1 MFESDPINTE
11 RERMDTKTKILDAAE
26 KLIVELGADKASMRK
41 ITEEA
46 GVNVAAINYHFGS
59 KDNLI
64 SAIVTR
70 FLTPL
75 EKDQT
80 KRLQEVMEKA
90 GDEAPI
96 LEDLLRSQ
104 LEPLYEFTVSHPDW
118 MNVFHQFAAAYEN
131 EDFFKQNLKNI
142 LETKLIYLAECMAKA
157 LPHLPKMTL
166 LRRIAFFRISAF
178 SIMQGECVM
187 EESIAIL
194 GIDREP
200 KAMLEEL
207 IHYIATGLRAEPV
220 LL

>member
-1 MFESDPINTE
+1 MP
-11 RERMDTKTKILDAAE
+11 TKKKILDAAE

-75 EKDQT
+75 EKEQSR
-80 KRLQEVMEKA
+80 RLKEVMDAAGEKA
-90 GDEAPI
+90 PL
-96 LEDLLRSQ
+96 LEDLLRCQ
-104 LEPLYEFTVSHPDW
+104 LEPLHEFTVAHPDW

-131 EDFFKQNLKNI
+131 EDFFKQNLKNFI
-142 LETKLIYLAECMAKA
+142 EKKLLYLADCMALA
-157 LPHLPKMTL
+157 LPDLPKMTL

-187 EESIAIL
+187 EESMAIL
-194 GIDREP
+194 GIDRDP

-207 IHYIATGLRAEPV
+207 IRYIAAGLQAEPIFP
-220 LL
+220 

>member
-1 MFESDPINTE
+1 
-11 RERMDTKTKILDAAE
+11 MDTKTKILDAAE
-26 KLIVELGADKASMRK
+26 RLIVELGADKASMRK

-75 EKDQT
+75 EEEQT
-80 KRLQEVMEKA
+80 QRLEVVMDRA
-90 GDEAPI
+90 GDKAPV

-104 LEPLYEFTVSHPDW
+104 LAPLHEFTVTHPDW

-142 LETKLIYLAECMAKA
+142 LEKKLIYLVDCMAKA
-157 LPHLPKMTL
+157 LPQIPRMTL

-178 SIMQGECVM
+178 GIMQGECIM

-194 GIDREP
+194 GIDRDP
-200 KAMLEEL
+200 DAMLEEL
-207 IHYIATGLRAEPV
+207 IHYISAGLRAAPIPA
-220 LL
+220 

>member
-1 MFESDPINTE
+1 
-11 RERMDTKTKILDAAE
+11 MDTKTKILDSAE

-75 EKDQT
+75 EEDQT
-80 KRLQEVMEKA
+80 TRLKKVMEKA
-90 GDEAPI
+90 GDEAPV

-104 LEPLYEFTVSHPDW
+104 LEPLYEFAVSNPDW

-131 EDFFKQNLKNI
+131 EDFFKQNLKAI
-142 LETKLIYLAECMAKA
+142 LEKKLLYLADCMEMA
-157 LPHLPKMTL
+157 LPHLPRMSL
-166 LRRIAFFRISAF
+166 LRRIAFFRLSAF
-178 SIMQGECVM
+178 GIMKGECIM

-194 GIDREP
+194 GIDSDPE
-200 KAMLEEL
+200 AMLEEL
-207 IHYIATGLRAEPV
+207 ILYIASGLRAAPI
-220 LL
+220 LP